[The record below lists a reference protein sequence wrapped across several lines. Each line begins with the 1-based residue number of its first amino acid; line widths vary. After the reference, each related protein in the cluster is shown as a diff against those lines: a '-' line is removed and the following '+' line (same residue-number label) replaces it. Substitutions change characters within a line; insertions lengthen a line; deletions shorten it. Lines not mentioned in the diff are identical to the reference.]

1 MKTPSSAQLLL
12 MAAISTGAIA
22 PAFAQMGNPPPPPQ
36 KTQGSGT
43 ANSASTET
51 MRSQRERRKAELGQ
65 SKNEGKAQPA
75 TAPQFPNATRQ
86 EPDAK
91 ASSKALKALQE
102 AQELYEKQDFAGT
115 VAKAEQIAS
124 NPEANA
130 YEKGFAYQLA
140 GSAAADQNNEAKA
153 AEYFQKA
160 LDSNGLDNNSHYQVM
175 SNLASVQFGL
185 QQNEAALKT
194 LDRFL
199 AETKS
204 TDVKYQTMRGS
215 ILASLGRN
223 DEAAKLYKDLLAA
236 NPNDKKILMNAVA
249 SLQQADQYD
258 QANELLGTAYKKGQ
272 LTEAREYKALY
283 AGYLNSD
290 KWKEAVPVINDG
302 VAKGVLPQD
311 ADLAKAYMIVA
322 QKAYVEDDTKTAV
335 EMYSKAAPIAAD
347 GEAYLNLAKVYSYQG
362 KKAEAKDA
370 AQKALDKGIKKPDE
384 ARTLLK

>member
-1 MKTPSSAQLLL
+1 MKTVSPAQLLL
-12 MAAISTGAIA
+12 MAAISTAAIA
-22 PAFAQMGNPPPPPQ
+22 PAFAQMNAPAPPPQ
-36 KTQGSGT
+36 KQGA
-43 ANSASTET
+43 ANSAATES

-65 SKNEGKAQPA
+65 AKNEGKAQAA
-75 TAPQFPNATRQ
+75 TAPLFPNATRQ

-91 ASSKALKALQE
+91 ASSKTLKALQE
-102 AQELYEKQDFAGT
+102 VQDAYEKQDYANA
-115 VAKAEQIAS
+115 VSKADAIATK
-124 NPEANA
+124 PDANA
-130 YEKGFAYQLA
+130 YEKAFAYQLA
-140 GSAAADQNNEAKA
+140 GSASADLNNEAKA

-175 SNLASVQFGL
+175 SNLAAVQFGL
-185 QQNEAALKT
+185 EQYDPALKT

-204 TDVKYQTMRGS
+204 TDPKYQTMRGS

-223 DEAAKLYKDLLAA
+223 DEAAKLYKDLLAK

-258 QANELLGTAYKKGQ
+258 QANALLGEAYKKGQ

-302 VAKGVLPQD
+302 AAKGLLPQD

-322 QKAYVEDDTKTAV
+322 QKAYAEDDTKTAV
-335 EMYSKAAPIAAD
+335 EMYTKAAPIAAD

-370 AQKALDKGIKKPDE
+370 AQKALDKGVKKPDE
-384 ARTLLK
+384 AKTLLK

>member
-1 MKTPSSAQLLL
+1 MKTVSPAQLLL

-22 PAFAQMGNPPPPPQ
+22 PAFAQMSSPPPATQKPQ
-36 KTQGSGT
+36 STSNGA
-43 ANSASTET
+43 ANES
-51 MRSQRERRKAELGQ
+51 MRAQRERRKAELGKT
-65 SKNEGKAQPA
+65 SSDGKAQA
-75 TAPQFPNATRQ
+75 ANAPLFPNATRQ

-91 ASSKALKALQE
+91 ASSKSLKALQE
-102 AQELYEKQDFAGT
+102 VQEAYEKQDYASA
-115 VAKAEQIAS
+115 VAKADAIAS
-124 NPEANA
+124 KADANA

-140 GSAAADQNNEAKA
+140 GSASADQNNDAKA

-175 SNLASVQFGL
+175 SNLASVQFGM
-185 QQNEAALKT
+185 QKYADALKT

-215 ILASLGRN
+215 LLASLGRN
-223 DEAAKLYKDLLAA
+223 DEAAKLYKDLLAN

-258 QANELLGTAYKKGQ
+258 QANALLGEAYKKGQ

-290 KWKEAVPVINDG
+290 KWKDAVPVINDG
-302 VAKGVLPQD
+302 VAKGLLPQD

-322 QKAYVEDDTKTAV
+322 QRAYAEDDTKTAV
-335 EMYSKAAPIAAD
+335 EMYGKAAPIAAD

-384 ARTLLK
+384 AKTLLK